1 MKLTTAKLLLT
12 SVALATCAFGG
23 ALVAAPGI
31 AGMSTAPA
39 TVLASGDDDDFE
51 DFCDHYDGEH
61 ELPGNN
67 GVFQHPCQSKDNSVG
82 RGKVG
87 ILGHEFER

>member
-1 MKLTTAKLLLT
+1 MKLTTAKLLLS
-12 SVALATCAFGG
+12 SVAIASCAFGG

-39 TVLASGDDDDFE
+39 TVLASGDDDFE

-61 ELPGNN
+61 KLPGNN
-67 GVFQHPCQSKDNSVG
+67 GVFQHPCQSKNNSVG
-82 RGKVG
+82 RGTIG
-87 ILGHEFER
+87 ILGHEYSR